1 MCDMKL
7 LQMSIQ
13 AAVFIAVVLVIR
25 ALAKN
30 RLPRTVF
37 LALWGAA
44 LIRMLVP
51 FSIPSRISVYG
62 LFQPAPACVRL
73 NLTGTQG
80 QTGNVISPHDGIG
93 LPSPAALV
101 WILGAALLL
110 ALLSVMAVR
119 SCRRLRFA
127 APVRD
132 NAFVENWLS
141 ERRLCRPLAV
151 QQSDRTNTPLAVG
164 LIRPRIILPAAM
176 DMRDTQ
182 LLNHVLTHEY
192 IHLRRLDM
200 LWKLLALCALCIHWF
215 NPMAWVLLVFLNRD
229 LEISCDEMA
238 LRRLGLKERG
248 AYARS
253 LLRMAEN
260 RRALSPFSSGFGVSA
275 MEERIKSIM
284 RCKKSSFWMLLAAAV
299 LVIGLSALF
308 LTSANPRV
316 MPQDVVLPVEER
328 SIAYG
333 ENRDGISVKGEEEI
347 AFIRQEINC
356 VNGVSSEA
364 HRGKNGEMTV
374 YTNNGGTW
382 TLQSGQKVEI
392 TFDTRLVDSFEG
404 GQSAWLGYVKD
415 GGYFRCGDDR
425 YMLLSTTTISFVAP
439 EDGEYQFFLANM
451 SSDSIY
457 VDSVCVSPE

>member
-1 MCDMKL
+1 
-7 LQMSIQ
+7 MSIQ
-13 AAVFIAVVLVIR
+13 SAVFIVVVMVIR

-51 FSIPSRISVYG
+51 FSIPSGISIYG
-62 LFQPAPACVRL
+62 LFQTAPARVRL
-73 NLTGTQG
+73 NLTDTRG
-80 QTGNVISPHDGIG
+80 QAGNVISSHDGIG
-93 LPSPAALV
+93 LFSPAALV
-101 WILGAALLL
+101 WILGAVLLFVLLL
-110 ALLSVMAVR
+110 VMAVR

-127 APVRD
+127 VPVRD

-141 ERRLCRPLAV
+141 EHRLCRPLRV
-151 QQSDRTNTPLAVG
+151 QQSDRINTPLAVG

-176 DMRDTQ
+176 DMRDTR

-200 LWKLLALCALCIHWF
+200 LWKLLVLCALCIHWF
-215 NPMAWVLLVFLNRD
+215 NPMAWALLVLLNRD

-238 LRRLGLKERG
+238 LRRLGLRERG

-260 RRALSPFSSGFGVSA
+260 RRALLPLSSGFGVSA

-284 RCKKSSFWMLLAAAV
+284 RCKKGSFWMLLAAAV

-316 MPQDVVLPVEER
+316 TPQDGVLPVDER
-328 SIAYG
+328 SVVYG
-333 ENRDGISVKGEEEI
+333 GIRDGISVKGEEEI
-347 AFIRQEINC
+347 TFIRQEINC

-364 HRGKNGEMTV
+364 HREKNGEMTV

-382 TLQSGQKVEI
+382 TLQSGQIVEI
-392 TFDTRLVDSFEG
+392 TFDTRIVDGFEG
-404 GQSAWLGYVKD
+404 GQGAWLGYVKD
-415 GGYFRCGDDR
+415 GGYFRWGDER
-425 YMLLSTTTISFVAP
+425 YMLLNTTAVSFVAP
-439 EDGEYQFFLANM
+439 ENGEYQFFLANM

-457 VDSVCVSPE
+457 VDSVSVSLE